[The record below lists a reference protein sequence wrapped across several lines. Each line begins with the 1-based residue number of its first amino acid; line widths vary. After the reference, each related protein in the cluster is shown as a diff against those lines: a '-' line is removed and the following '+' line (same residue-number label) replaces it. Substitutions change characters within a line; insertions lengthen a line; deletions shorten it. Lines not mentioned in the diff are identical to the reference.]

1 MKFCAKHLLT
11 ILIIIKHQRRWR
23 LKKLFVVLQKL
34 SVVSRSR
41 ASTSGVFGGTE
52 GVGLLLDG
60 QTETLFTFLFF
71 FFCLSFSFC
80 KDSFLR
86 FILSF
91 IFSLSAFGGASEL
104 LELELE
110 ELELLASLV
119 LELEAF
125 GVAEIG
131 VGT

>member
-1 MKFCAKHLLT
+1 MKFSVKHLLT
-11 ILIIIKHQRRWR
+11 ILIIKHQRRWR

-86 FILSF
+86 FILSL
-91 IFSLSAFGGASEL
+91 IFSLSAGFGGASEL
-104 LELELE
+104 LELELDE
-110 ELELLASLV
+110 EELLASLV

-125 GVAEIG
+125 GVPVIG

>member
-11 ILIIIKHQRRWR
+11 ILIIIKHQRWR
-23 LKKLFVVLQKL
+23 LKKLFAVLQKL
-34 SVVSRSR
+34 SVVSRRR

-104 LELELE
+104 LELDLE
-110 ELELLASLV
+110 YMNQLS
-119 LELEAF
+119 
-125 GVAEIG
+125 
-131 VGT
+131 

>member
-1 MKFCAKHLLT
+1 MFA
-11 ILIIIKHQRRWR
+11 
-23 LKKLFVVLQKL
+23 VLQKL
-34 SVVSRSR
+34 SVVSKSKASR
-41 ASTSGVFGGTE
+41 SGVFGGTE
-52 GVGLLLDG
+52 GVGLLLEG
-60 QTETLFTFLFF
+60 QTETLFTFLF